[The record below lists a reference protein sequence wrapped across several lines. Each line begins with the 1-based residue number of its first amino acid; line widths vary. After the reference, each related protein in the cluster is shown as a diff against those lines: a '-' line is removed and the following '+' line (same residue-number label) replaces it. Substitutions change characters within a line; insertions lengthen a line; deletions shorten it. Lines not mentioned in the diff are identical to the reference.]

1 MTLSFT
7 WPFNLQQSF
16 EGQELSSSWGNTPII
31 LILLDFFVLSSLGR
45 SLFFHFLYH
54 IQVIHEFLDPK
65 VVPQKVSLKIMNPD
79 LQGLQVKTNLSLF
92 YSIILMLSTLF
103 CFSSLILLEYQING
117 REFAIRAYKDFALAW
132 VR

>member
-16 EGQELSSSWGNTPII
+16 EGQELSSPRGNAPII
-31 LILLDFFVLSSLGR
+31 LILLDFFVLSSFIGR

-54 IQVIHEFLDPK
+54 IQVIQEFLDPK

-103 CFSSLILLEYQING
+103 CFSSLVLLEYQING
-117 REFAIRAYKDFALAW
+117 REFAIRAYALAW